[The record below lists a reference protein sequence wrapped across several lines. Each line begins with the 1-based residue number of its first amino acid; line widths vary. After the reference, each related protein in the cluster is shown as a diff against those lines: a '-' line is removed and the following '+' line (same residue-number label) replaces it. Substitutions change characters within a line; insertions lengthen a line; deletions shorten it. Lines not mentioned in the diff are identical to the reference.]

1 MRDPDETPAA
11 IDDVLTDWRGSQD
24 AMTWTSN
31 EPPPPTVEATKA
43 RWGWRTVKIMA
54 FLYLWI
60 AGTHLTTELIVGVWG
75 GTPQDPLW
83 LGAVSTGVGLAVGSV
98 AAILG
103 VTTIERIRNRPR

>member
-1 MRDPDETPAA
+1 MIRQALSQNLVWPELVARLSRPPPAPRRMKNMPTTPESTLAA
-11 IDDVLTDWRGSQD
+11 IDDILTDWRGSQD

-60 AGTHLTTELIVGVWG
+60 AGTHLTTELI
-75 GTPQDPLW
+75 
-83 LGAVSTGVGLAVGSV
+83 TG
-98 AAILG
+98 I
-103 VTTIERIRNRPR
+103 